1 MGLKER
7 LQEDLKAAMRAGD
20 EPRKTAIRMALLAI
34 RMAEVE
40 AARPLSEDEIL
51 RVLQNEVKRRRE
63 TLEELEKANRPDRLA
78 SERAELEVL
87 LTYLPQPLTREEIEA
102 MAREVIA
109 EISAT
114 SPAQLGEVMKRLM
127 PRIRSRAD
135 GREVQEIVRR
145 LLSEASS
152 ERPHP

>member
-1 MGLKER
+1 MGLKEQ

-87 LTYLPQPLTREEIEA
+87 LAYLPQPLTREEIEA

-109 EISAT
+109 EIGAT

-127 PRIRSRAD
+127 PRVRGRAD

-145 LLSEASS
+145 LLSETSS
-152 ERPHP
+152 

>member
-1 MGLKER
+1 MGLKEQ

-40 AARPLSEDEIL
+40 AARPLTEEEIL

-63 TLEELEKANRPDRLA
+63 AIAELEQANRSDRLA
-78 SERAELEVL
+78 AERAELEVL
-87 LTYLPQPLTREEIEA
+87 LSYLPQPLSREEIEA

-109 EISAT
+109 EVGAT
-114 SPAQLGEVMKRLM
+114 SPGQLGEVMKRLM
-127 PRIRSRAD
+127 PRVRGRAD

-145 LLSEASS
+145 LLSG
-152 ERPHP
+152 

>member
-40 AARPLSEDEIL
+40 AARPLRDEEIL
-51 RVLQNEVKRRRE
+51 QVLQNEVKRRRE
-63 TLEELEKANRPDRLA
+63 ALEELEKADRPDRLA
-78 SERAELEVL
+78 AERAELEVL
-87 LTYLPQPLTREEIEA
+87 LSYLPEPLTREEIEA
-102 MAREVIA
+102 MAREVIT
-109 EISAT
+109 EIGAA

-127 PRIRSRAD
+127 PKVRGRAD

-145 LLSEASS
+145 LLSGSAL
-152 ERPHP
+152 

>member
-63 TLEELEKANRPDRLA
+63 TLEELERANRPDRLMA
-78 SERAELEVL
+78 ERAELEAL
-87 LTYLPQPLTREEIEA
+87 LAYLPQPLTREEIEA

-109 EISAT
+109 EIGAT

-127 PRIRSRAD
+127 PRVRGRAD

-145 LLSEASS
+145 LLTEAAS
-152 ERPHP
+152 

>member
-1 MGLKER
+1 MGLKEQ

-20 EPRKTAIRMALLAI
+20 EPRKSAIRMALLAI

-78 SERAELEVL
+78 AEQAELEAL
-87 LTYLPQPLTREEIEA
+87 LSYLPKPFTREEIEA
-102 MAREVIA
+102 LAREVIA
-109 EISAT
+109 EVGAT

-127 PRIRSRAD
+127 PKVRGRAD
-135 GREVQEIVRR
+135 GREIQEIVRR
-145 LLSEASS
+145 LLSGAAS
-152 ERPHP
+152 

>member
-1 MGLKER
+1 MGLKEQ

-40 AARPLSEDEIL
+40 AARPLTEEEIL

-63 TLEELEKANRPDRLA
+63 AIAELEQANRPDRLA
-78 SERAELEVL
+78 AERAELEVL
-87 LTYLPQPLTREEIEA
+87 LSYLPQPLSREEIEA

-109 EISAT
+109 EVGAT
-114 SPAQLGEVMKRLM
+114 SLGQLGEVMKRLM
-127 PRIRSRAD
+127 PRVRGRAD

-145 LLSEASS
+145 LLSS
-152 ERPHP
+152 

>member
-1 MGLKER
+1 MGLKEQ

-40 AARPLSEDEIL
+40 AARPLREEEIL
-51 RVLQNEVKRRRE
+51 QVLQNEVKRRRE
-63 TLEELEKANRPDRLA
+63 AIEELEKANRPDRLA
-78 SERAELEVL
+78 AERAELEVL
-87 LTYLPQPLTREEIEA
+87 LSYLPQPLTREEIEA
-102 MAREVIA
+102 MARAVIA
-109 EISAT
+109 EVGAA

-127 PRIRSRAD
+127 PKVRGRAD

-145 LLSEASS
+145 LLSSG
-152 ERPHP
+152 P

>member
-63 TLEELEKANRPDRLA
+63 TLEELERANRLDRLMA
-78 SERAELEVL
+78 ERAELEAL
-87 LTYLPQPLTREEIEA
+87 LAYLPQPLTREEIEA
-102 MAREVIA
+102 MARGVIA
-109 EISAT
+109 EIGAT

-127 PRIRSRAD
+127 PRVRGRAD

-145 LLSEASS
+145 LLTEAAS
-152 ERPHP
+152 

>member
-40 AARPLSEDEIL
+40 AARPLQEEEIV

-63 TLEELEKANRPDRLA
+63 ALEELEKAHRPDRLA
-78 SERAELEVL
+78 AERAELEVL
-87 LTYLPQPLTREEIEA
+87 LSYLPQPLTREEIEA

-109 EISAT
+109 EIGAS

-127 PRIRSRAD
+127 PRVRGRAD

-145 LLSEASS
+145 LLSAPAEGS
-152 ERPHP
+152 

>member
-1 MGLKER
+1 MGLKEQ

-40 AARPLSEDEIL
+40 AARPLTEEEIL

-63 TLEELEKANRPDRLA
+63 AIAELEQANRPDRLA
-78 SERAELEVL
+78 AERAELEVL
-87 LTYLPQPLTREEIEA
+87 LSYLPQPLSREEIEA

-109 EISAT
+109 EVGAT
-114 SPAQLGEVMKRLM
+114 SPGQLGEVMKRLM
-127 PRIRSRAD
+127 PRVRGRAD

-145 LLSEASS
+145 LLSG
-152 ERPHP
+152 

>member
-1 MGLKER
+1 MSLKER

-63 TLEELEKANRPDRLA
+63 ALEELEKANRPDRLA

-87 LTYLPQPLTREEIEA
+87 LAYLPQPLTREEIEV

-109 EISAT
+109 EIGAT

-127 PRIRSRAD
+127 PRIRGRAD

-152 ERPHP
+152 

>member
-1 MGLKER
+1 MGLKEQ
-7 LQEDLKAAMRAGD
+7 LQEDLKTAMRAGD
-20 EPRKTAIRMALLAI
+20 EPRKSAIRMALLAI

-40 AARPLSEDEIL
+40 AARSLSEDEIL

-78 SERAELEVL
+78 AERAELEVL
-87 LTYLPQPLTREEIEA
+87 LSYLPKPLTREEIEA
-102 MAREVIA
+102 LAREVIA
-109 EISAT
+109 EIGAA

-127 PRIRSRAD
+127 PKVRGRAD

-145 LLSEASS
+145 LLSGSA
-152 ERPHP
+152 P

>member
-40 AARPLSEDEIL
+40 AARPLTEDEIL
-51 RVLQNEVKRRRE
+51 KVLQNEVKRRRE
-63 TLEELEKANRPDRLA
+63 TLAELEKANRPDRLA
-78 SERAELEVL
+78 AEQAELEVL
-87 LTYLPQPLTREEIEA
+87 LSYLPQPLTREEIEA

-109 EISAT
+109 EVGTA

-127 PRIRSRAD
+127 PRVRGRAD

-145 LLSEASS
+145 LLSEPSAGS
-152 ERPHP
+152 

>member
-63 TLEELEKANRPDRLA
+63 TLEELEKANRPDRLMA
-78 SERAELEVL
+78 ERAELEAL
-87 LTYLPQPLTREEIEA
+87 LAYLPQPLSREEIEA
-102 MAREVIA
+102 IAREVIA
-109 EISAT
+109 EIGAT

-127 PRIRSRAD
+127 PRVRGRAD

-145 LLSEASS
+145 LLTEASS
-152 ERPHP
+152 

>member
-1 MGLKER
+1 MGLKEQ

-40 AARPLSEDEIL
+40 AARPLTEEEIL

-63 TLEELEKANRPDRLA
+63 AIAELEQANRPDRLA
-78 SERAELEVL
+78 AERAELEVL
-87 LTYLPQPLTREEIEA
+87 LSYLPQPLSREEIEV

-109 EISAT
+109 EVGAT
-114 SPAQLGEVMKRLM
+114 APGQLGEVMKRLM
-127 PRIRSRAD
+127 PRVRGRAD
-135 GREVQEIVRR
+135 SREVQEIVRR
-145 LLSEASS
+145 LLSG
-152 ERPHP
+152 

>member
-1 MGLKER
+1 MGLKEQ

-20 EPRKTAIRMALLAI
+20 EPRKSAIRMALLAI

-78 SERAELEVL
+78 AEQAELEVL
-87 LTYLPQPLTREEIEA
+87 LSYLPKPLTRGEIEA
-102 MAREVIA
+102 LAREVIV
-109 EISAT
+109 EVGAT
-114 SPAQLGEVMKRLM
+114 SLAQLGEVMKRLM
-127 PRIRSRAD
+127 PKVRGRAD

-145 LLSEASS
+145 LLSGFTS
-152 ERPHP
+152 

>member
-63 TLEELEKANRPDRLA
+63 TLEELEKANRPDRLMA
-78 SERAELEVL
+78 ERAELEAL
-87 LTYLPQPLTREEIEA
+87 LAYLPQPLTREEIEA

-109 EISAT
+109 EIGAT

-127 PRIRSRAD
+127 PRVRGRAD

-145 LLSEASS
+145 LLTEASS
-152 ERPHP
+152 

>member
-1 MGLKER
+1 MSLKER
-7 LQEDLKAAMRAGD
+7 LQEDLKAAIRAGD

-78 SERAELEVL
+78 AERAELEAL
-87 LTYLPQPLTREEIEA
+87 LAYLPQPLTREEIEA

-109 EISAT
+109 EVGTT
-114 SPAQLGEVMKRLM
+114 SSAQLGEVMKRLM
-127 PRIRSRAD
+127 PRVRGRAD

-145 LLSEASS
+145 LLTEASL
-152 ERPHP
+152 

>member
-1 MGLKER
+1 MGLKEQ

-40 AARPLSEDEIL
+40 AARPLTEEEIL

-63 TLEELEKANRPDRLA
+63 AIAELEQANRPDRLA
-78 SERAELEVL
+78 AERAELEVL
-87 LTYLPQPLTREEIEA
+87 LSSPPQPLSREEIEV

-109 EISAT
+109 EVGAT
-114 SPAQLGEVMKRLM
+114 APGQLGEVMKRLM
-127 PRIRSRAD
+127 PRVRGRAD
-135 GREVQEIVRR
+135 SREVQEIVRR
-145 LLSEASS
+145 LLSG
-152 ERPHP
+152 